1 MTLDARSVDNAP
13 LPKIYPIDTAKDM
26 TMSQNEQPDSA
37 KPDTA
42 NAKSSTAAPKAPSA
56 SNKKPASI
64 GSSIIIHGD
73 VAGEEDLIVDGTI
86 EGTVNFKDNS
96 LVVSKNGRVTAN
108 INARVIR
115 VDGEVKGEL
124 RGAEQVVVSPSGQVT
139 GDIRAPRVVLEDG
152 CQFKGSVDMS
162 VDKMAI
168 GGDRSSAPRLRPSAT
183 RPVRPG
189 REKQDT
195 PLPLRNT

>member
-1 MTLDARSVDNAP
+1 M
-13 LPKIYPIDTAKDM
+13 LPFRTFLKIEPHKDT
-26 TMSQNEQPDSA
+26 TMSQNELPESSKVDATATKSTPTPA
-37 KPDTA
+37 KA
-42 NAKSSTAAPKAPSA
+42 AST

-115 VDGEVKGEL
+115 IDGEVKGEL
-124 RGAEQVVVSPSGQVT
+124 RGAEQVVISPSGQVN

-168 GGDRSSAPRLRPSAT
+168 GGERSSAPRLRPSAT

>member
-1 MTLDARSVDNAP
+1 
-13 LPKIYPIDTAKDM
+13 
-26 TMSQNEQPDSA
+26 MSQNELPESVKSDAAAA
-37 KPDTA
+37 KTTTPAT
-42 NAKSSTAAPKAPSA
+42 KATSA

-73 VAGEEDLIVDGTI
+73 VAGEEGLIVDGTI
-86 EGTVNFKDNS
+86 EGTVNFKENS
-96 LVVSKNGRVTAN
+96 LVVSQNGRVTAN

-162 VDKMAI
+162 IDKMAI

-189 REKQDT
+189 RDKQDT
-195 PLPLRNT
+195 PLPLRNS

>member
-1 MTLDARSVDNAP
+1 
-13 LPKIYPIDTAKDM
+13 
-26 TMSQNEQPDSA
+26 MSQNELPESTKTDA
-37 KPDTA
+37 TP
-42 NAKSSTAAPKAPSA
+42 AKSASSTVKTTNA

-86 EGTVNFKDNS
+86 EGTVNFKENS

-108 INARVIR
+108 INARIIR

-189 REKQDT
+189 RDKQDT
-195 PLPLRNT
+195 TLPLRNS

>member
-1 MTLDARSVDNAP
+1 MVDKNNDVAP
-13 LPKIYPIDTAKDM
+13 TEA
-26 TMSQNEQPDSA
+26 A
-37 KPDTA
+37 KPTESSRKETA
-42 NAKSSTAAPKAPSA
+42 RGQS
-56 SNKKPASI
+56 ASI
-64 GSSIIIHGD
+64 GPSITINGD
-73 VAGEEDLIVDGTI
+73 VTGEENLVVEGVI
-86 EGTVNFKDNS
+86 EGTVNLKDNN
-96 LVVSKNGRVTAN
+96 LVISENGRLTAN
-108 INARVIR
+108 INARIIR

-162 VDKMAI
+162 IDKMAI

-189 REKQDT
+189 REKQES
-195 PLPLRNT
+195 PLPLRNS

>member
-1 MTLDARSVDNAP
+1 
-13 LPKIYPIDTAKDM
+13 
-26 TMSQNEQPDSA
+26 MSQNELPETA
-37 KPDTA
+37 KTDTTA
-42 NAKSSTAAPKAPSA
+42 AKSSTAAPKASSG

-73 VAGEEDLIVDGTI
+73 VAGEEDLVVDGTI

>member
-1 MTLDARSVDNAP
+1 
-13 LPKIYPIDTAKDM
+13 
-26 TMSQNEQPDSA
+26 MSQNEPPESVKTGA
-37 KPDTA
+37 TPS
-42 NAKSSTAAPKAPSA
+42 KSPISPNKATGTP
-56 SNKKPASI
+56 NKKPASI

-86 EGTVNFKDNS
+86 EGTVNFKENS
-96 LVVSKNGRVTAN
+96 LVVSKNGRETAN

-124 RGAEQVVVSPSGQVT
+124 RGSEQVVVSPSGQVP

>member
-1 MTLDARSVDNAP
+1 MVTLRVK
-13 LPKIYPIDTAKDM
+13 KI
-26 TMSQNEQPDSA
+26 
-37 KPDTA
+37 
-42 NAKSSTAAPKAPSA
+42 
-56 SNKKPASI
+56 
-64 GSSIIIHGD
+64 
-73 VAGEEDLIVDGTI
+73 LIVDGTI
-86 EGTVNFKDNS
+86 EGTVNFKENS

-124 RGAEQVVVSPSGQVT
+124 RGARNKLSLVPSGQVT

-162 VDKMAI
+162 IDKMAI

-195 PLPLRNT
+195 TIAVAE

>member
-1 MTLDARSVDNAP
+1 
-13 LPKIYPIDTAKDM
+13 
-26 TMSQNEQPDSA
+26 MSQNELPDSV
-37 KPDTA
+37 KTDTTTT
-42 NAKSSTAAPKAPSA
+42 KSSAAAPKAPAA
-56 SNKKPASI
+56 STKKPASI

-73 VAGEEDLIVDGTI
+73 VAGEEDLVVDGTI

-152 CQFKGSVDMS
+152 CQFKGSVDMA

-189 REKQDT
+189 REKQDST
-195 PLPLRNT
+195 LPLRTT